1 MIICLSVVFFQVKT
15 VLPEKEGPVE
25 LPTQAIIQAL
35 SVEVEAAFTGR
46 AAEVLSVRGPLQFTT
61 Y

>member
-1 MIICLSVVFFQVKT
+1 M

-25 LPTQAIIQAL
+25 LPTQAITQAL
-35 SVEVEAAFTGR
+35 SVEVAAAFTGR